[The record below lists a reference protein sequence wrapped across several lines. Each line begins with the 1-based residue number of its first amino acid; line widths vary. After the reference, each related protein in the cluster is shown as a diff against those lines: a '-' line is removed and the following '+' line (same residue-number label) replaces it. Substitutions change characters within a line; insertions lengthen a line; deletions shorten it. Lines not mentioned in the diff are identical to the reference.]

1 MPSYNRAEELK
12 VMVDS
17 IIASTFS
24 AWELIIVDDGSEE
37 ETISLLQ
44 SYSQADSRIK
54 LHPRKE
60 VLKEHR
66 PAATSVSHLPQE
78 ST

>member
-1 MPSYNRAEELK
+1 MTNTVLSIIMPSYNRAEELK

-37 ETISLLQ
+37 ETISLL
-44 SYSQADSRIK
+44 
-54 LHPRKE
+54 
-60 VLKEHR
+60 
-66 PAATSVSHLPQE
+66 
-78 ST
+78 